1 MNKAA
6 AECLNSAVW
15 PDTKKTIQSCTVMG
29 FLGLTS
35 TTAEAEFMKVQFQS
49 GFWA

>member
-15 PDTKKTIQSCTVMG
+15 PDTKKDSILYSDG
-29 FLGLTS
+29 FFGLTS
-35 TTAEAEFMKVQFQS
+35 TTAEAEFMKVQFH
-49 GFWA
+49 